1 MSQYLILASR
11 PGVYR
16 TEPGPEC
23 QPVAAFD
30 YLWCGRLR
38 ARYLIARLDMPARV
52 RVVDEGEP
60 PTVNLVPTRFMPSY
74 ASVQDAHA
82 ELLALVRGGGAESR
96 LVEAMLA

>member
-1 MSQYLILASR
+1 MAQYLILTSR

-38 ARYLIARLDMPARV
+38 ARYLIARLDAPARV
-52 RVVDEGEP
+52 RVIDEGEP
-60 PTVNLVPTRFMPSY
+60 ASVNLVPTKFMPAF

-82 ELLALVRGGGAESR
+82 ELLALARGGGAESR
-96 LVEAMLA
+96 LVATAIA